1 MTTLL
6 PVPKAR
12 FFSASGA
19 PLAGGKVYTYSAG
32 TTTPKN
38 TYTDASGAVANANPV
53 ILDSAGEADIWLLG
67 NYKIILKNSADV
79 QQWSVD
85 NVSGGAAVSIDWL
98 TVTGTDTLIATPAAA
113 VTAYTNQQIFLFYA
127 VADNTGPV
135 TINISGLGAKNLVK
149 NGSTALAAGDIATG
163 MFCQI
168 VYDGTNFQYTSVR
181 AGTMAKQNA
190 DAVAITGGTAT
201 LNNTGLS
208 IKDTDA
214 THALGIVPGSNLTA
228 NRTLTVTTGDANRTV
243 TLSGNLTV
251 SADANISGTNTGDTA
266 AATQAEMEAASSTTV
281 MVTPGRQKY
290 HPGSAKGWVHFA
302 HITGTPT
309 IREAYNVSSLTDNGT
324 GDTTANFTTSF
335 SNTTFA
341 TVGNYNVNLT
351 TDPNSNTGQVL
362 FSSLATGSVRINTY
376 NVANSALDCS
386 ATWAVFFGDQ

>member
-38 TYTDASGAVANANPV
+38 TYTDASGTVANSNPV

-98 TVTGTDTLIATPAAA
+98 TVTGTDTLIATPASA
-113 VTAYTNQQIFLFYA
+113 VTAYTSQQIFLFYA
-127 VADNTGPV
+127 VATNTGPV

-181 AGTMAKQNA
+181 AGTMARQNA

-228 NRTLTVTTGDANRTV
+228 NRTLTVTTGDADRTV

-251 SADANISGTNTGDTA
+251 SSNATISGTNTGDTA
-266 AATQAEMEAASSTTV
+266 AATQAEMEAASSTAV
-281 MVTPGRQKY
+281 MVTPGRQQF
-290 HPGSAKGWVHFA
+290 HPGAIKAWVTFNSSGT
-302 HITGTPT
+302 ITANYNFSSVTRNSTGQFTAVMATAMSSTSYGVIVSVGGIGSPWNNTSGAAYVINSTTSITVFPT
-309 IREAYNVSSLTDNGT
+309 YFGSGVNNSYNP
-324 GDTTANFTTSF
+324 DTTTIA
-335 SNTTFA
+335 
-341 TVGNYNVNLT
+341 
-351 TDPNSNTGQVL
+351 VL
-362 FSSLATGSVRINTY
+362 
-376 NVANSALDCS
+376 
-386 ATWAVFFGDQ
+386 GDY